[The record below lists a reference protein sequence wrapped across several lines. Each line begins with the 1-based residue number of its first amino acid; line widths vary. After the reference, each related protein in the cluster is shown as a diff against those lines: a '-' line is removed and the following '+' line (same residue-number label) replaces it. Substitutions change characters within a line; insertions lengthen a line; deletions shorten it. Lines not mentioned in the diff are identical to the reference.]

1 MWTDVNELTTTVLK
15 AEKRYLR
22 TWPESSP
29 KLELTPGRLQGDNFA
44 VMEISSVPLVPET
57 FPTARGLRPTPK
69 HPTARETQTSGTHSY
84 NLMAVL
90 FQEYNAQLSAWNEN
104 ERLTSPSGGFT
115 RSILVV
121 SKLDKSTDSW
131 NIQLSSLTATLSTKQ
146 RIRIGAV
153 YTLCKCV

>member
-1 MWTDVNELTTTVLK
+1 MWTGVNELTTTVLK

-90 FQEYNAQLSAWNEN
+90 FQELMRSFQLEMRTSVLPRLLVALREVFWLFQSWTSRQTHGIYNCQALQQHCLQ
-104 ERLTSPSGGFT
+104 
-115 RSILVV
+115 
-121 SKLDKSTDSW
+121 SKE
-131 NIQLSSLTATLSTKQ
+131 
-146 RIRIGAV
+146 
-153 YTLCKCV
+153 